1 MSAARPTWSCALLE
15 EPELDIQGQRLSAL
29 IKGIA
34 KDLGDAIGY
43 VAGTLS
49 EILPIWAVLAIA
61 MDLDICGTN
70 GETYF
75 KTGSVVTC
83 IQNFPEH
90 RGPIVGILKE
100 FAGLNGANYEFMT
113 QVYININLPNEAA
126 LIFVFALWSS
136 MVITALMFILKPV
149 GGYSKSES
157 EVPSSN
163 ANWIDLYHI
172 TSNRNPYSFGFYLK
186 TNIFSRGEPSP
197 LPWNTT
203 ILDLDKTFGLFLLP
217 GTGFSIWNFLGRV
230 AGCYFSE
237 IVRRKY
243 AYPRTVAMAVVQVLM
258 PIALCSYTMVFP
270 EQLLMGVGYGSHW
283 AIAPA
288 AASDL
293 SGLKSFGALYN
304 FLTLSIP
311 SGTLFLSDVIS
322 AGKYDSEAEKQ
333 ASISTVAKSR
343 TNAQN
348 AASLIV
354 VCRTKKVYA
363 ELYGNS
369 RQ

>member
-1 MSAARPTWSCALLE
+1 
-15 EPELDIQGQRLSAL
+15 
-29 IKGIA
+29 
-34 KDLGDAIGY
+34 
-43 VAGTLS
+43 
-49 EILPIWAVLAIA
+49 

-90 RGPIVGILKE
+90 RGPIVGILKG

-149 GGYSKSES
+149 GGQRQVRPSYNSSLFVYGISLVLAAYLLGVLLLQDIVNLNQKFHLVMPIGLIFIILHPIAIPILLVFTSKPISSAEES
-157 EVPSSN
+157 
-163 ANWIDLYHI
+163 L
-172 TSNRNPYSFGFYLK
+172 L
-186 TNIFSRGEPSP
+186 PSP
-197 LPWNTT
+197 GIQPSIRSGQSYGQT
-203 ILDLDKTFGLFLLP
+203 IIDNLGQMSQYLGYENNHAFVSMI
-217 GTGFSIWNFLGRV
+217 SIWNFLGRV

-243 AYPRTVAMAVVQVLM
+243 AYSRTVAMAVVQVLM

-304 FLTLSIP
+304 FLTLSIL
-311 SGTLFLSDVIS
+311 SGTLILSDVIS